1 VIGMQRLRPSERGI
15 VNEMKS
21 KCVTCGR
28 EVEPEIISYGKGYV
42 GTCPVCGGVAYNE
55 KEKPEEE

>member
-1 VIGMQRLRPSERGI
+1 LRPSERGI